1 LNRPKN
7 IERQHTEVGARRNFE
22 FRDTT
27 KHLLYNKMIKE
38 KKVKEGEKLLS
49 ETWQSGETLV
59 RI

>member
-1 LNRPKN
+1 
-7 IERQHTEVGARRNFE
+7 VGARRNFE
-22 FRDTT
+22 FRDTK
-27 KHLLYNKMIKE
+27 KHLLKDDKE